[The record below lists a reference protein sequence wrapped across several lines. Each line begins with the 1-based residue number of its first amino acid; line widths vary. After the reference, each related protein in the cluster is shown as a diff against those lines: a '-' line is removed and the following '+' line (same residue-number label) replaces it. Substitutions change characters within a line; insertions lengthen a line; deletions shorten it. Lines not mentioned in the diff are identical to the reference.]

1 MYKNIFTG
9 EKTMKKLFILSYLLF
24 NVLHAASVEAIVA
37 NKEVVQGNMAQL
49 KIIAH
54 GNRAAFPNITE
65 IGGAKVMGRHQSSN
79 NSISYING
87 KMTTDR
93 STSLVLTF
101 APEHDMII
109 PSYSVNID
117 GAVYKTDPIAL
128 KVVKSNAPGVTNSN
142 KFSLQLRADKKSV
155 LVGEPFVVTVF
166 FSISKNVRLS
176 QNPNY
181 TKPDFDGFFV
191 KELGNEKTYMKGNYQ
206 VTELGYL
213 LTPEKEGNFTIG
225 PATAKVGVA
234 DTSRRD
240 MFGRFFGTVWT
251 PIASNTIDIEVKP
264 APQDT
269 DLVGDFTIHSSID
282 KESVKANKPVNLT
295 VQIEGEGNLEDF
307 EFPAYEIDGV
317 TIYSDDAKVETQ
329 IINKQLKST
338 YVKTFVFISDHDF
351 KIPSKSISVYDTK
364 TKEVKHLEIP
374 SYDVKVEGSK
384 AVTMPQSPSAAGIV
398 QTDIKPQTANDQ
410 DSAAPNSKSPQEMVW
425 WMPAVAFVLGML
437 VMYLA
442 KYLPT
447 WKRKPSPFKEE
458 EALKILYGHM
468 SDDKE
473 VEEMV
478 RKLYAKKNGDKSVQI
493 DKKKLKAMVERF
505 R

>member
-1 MYKNIFTG
+1 MI
-9 EKTMKKLFILSYLLF
+9 KKLFILFTIHYSLF
-24 NVLHAASVEAIVA
+24 SFINAASVEAQLA
-37 NKEVVQGNMAQL
+37 NNEVVQGNMAQL
-49 KIIAH
+49 RIVAH

-65 IGGAKVMGRHQSSN
+65 IGGAKVLGRHQSSN

-101 APEHDMII
+101 APQHDMTI
-109 PSYSVNID
+109 PSYSINID
-117 GAVYKTDPIAL
+117 GTVYKTDPIAL
-128 KVVKSNAPGVTNSN
+128 KVVKSNAPGVTNNN

-155 LVGEPFVVTVF
+155 LVGEPLVVTVF

-176 QNPNY
+176 QNPDY
-181 TKPDFDGFFV
+181 KKPDFDGFFV
-191 KELGNEKTYMKGNYQ
+191 KELGNEKTYMQGDYQ

-213 LTPEKEGNFTIG
+213 LTPEKEGNFTVG
-225 PATAKVGVA
+225 PATAKVGLT

-251 PIASNTIDIEVKP
+251 PIASNTIEIEVKP
-264 APQDT
+264 VPKDT
-269 DLVGDFTIHSSID
+269 DLVGNFTIFSSID
-282 KESVKANKPVNLT
+282 KEKVKVNKPVNLT
-295 VQIEGEGNLEDF
+295 VKIEGEGNLEDF

-351 KIPSKSISVYDTK
+351 KIPSKSISVYDIK

-384 AVTMPQSPSAAGIV
+384 AATMPQSPSAAGVV
-398 QTDIKPQTANDQ
+398 QTDIKPVAPKDQ
-410 DSAAPNSKSPQEMVW
+410 DNAGPKAKSVQKMAW
-425 WMPAVAFVLGML
+425 WMLAVAFVLGML

-442 KYLPT
+442 KYLPA

-468 SDDKE
+468 SKDKA

-478 RKLYAKKNGDKSVQI
+478 RKLYAKKSGDRSVEI
-493 DKKKLKAMVERF
+493 DKKALKEMVERF